1 MHSGS
6 NQFVVLDQTK
16 TTQINKSAQA
26 LTTMPLQFLD
36 TNSNKSL
43 CKNSELSEKIAFSF
57 LGFKDENRI
66 VSEHLLSK
74 LYPRRR
80 VPDSIFETE
89 EGNVAVEVKRV
100 KNVMHQ
106 DTVINALEKIYLDI
120 VSDFNIKYYHI
131 VFQTRGSGSRDKVN
145 NVVRDVHGIM
155 RKFVSK
161 APYQTKN
168 GVRVFVHVQKV
179 GELPFM
185 NIGY

>member
-1 MHSGS
+1 
-6 NQFVVLDQTK
+6 
-16 TTQINKSAQA
+16 
-26 LTTMPLQFLD
+26 MPLQLLD

-43 CKNSELSEKIAFSF
+43 CNNSELSEKIAFSF

-74 LYPRRR
+74 IYPRRR

-106 DTVINALEKIYLDI
+106 DTVINALEKIHLDVI
-120 VSDFNIKYYHI
+120 SDFSIKYYHI
-131 VFQTRGSGSRDKVN
+131 VFQTRGSGKRDKVN

-155 RKFVSK
+155 RKLVSNT
-161 APYQTKN
+161 PYQTKN

>member
-1 MHSGS
+1 MS
-6 NQFVVLDQTK
+6 
-16 TTQINKSAQA
+16 
-26 LTTMPLQFLD
+26 LQLLD

-43 CKNSELSEKIAFSF
+43 CNNSELSEKIAFSF

-66 VSEHLLSK
+66 VSEHLLSRI
-74 LYPRRR
+74 YPRRR

-106 DTVINALEKIYLDI
+106 DTVINALEKIHLNI
-120 VSDFNIKYYHI
+120 VSDFSIKYYHI
-131 VFQTRGSGSRDKVN
+131 VFQTRGSGERDKVN
-145 NVVRDVHGIM
+145 NVIRDVHGLM